1 MSQVPP
7 PSSMPYPPQGFP
19 PPPQSRTNGAAIA
32 SLICGIV
39 GCCTPA
45 GLAAIILGVVGIVI
59 SNKPGGTGKGMSI
72 TGIVLGCIWMILT
85 IGAIVAAPKLAQ
97 WFPQWAGTLMQRPAQ
112 EVGTSFIS
120 DLAGGRTEAASAM
133 TTSDFSKESL
143 TALGTEL
150 KSYGN
155 FKSLAVSNV
164 TLDPASTDG
173 KMHLVITGSL
183 EFDTATK
190 TFEASLTSNP
200 GGGNTP
206 FKIEN
211 FKIK

>member
-45 GLAAIILGVVGIVI
+45 GLAAIILGIVGIVI

-72 TGIVLGCIWMILT
+72 TGIVLGCIWMIL
-85 IGAIVAAPKLAQ
+85 AISAFVAAPKLVQ
-97 WFPQWAGTLMQRPAQ
+97 YFPQWAGSFMKGPAQ
-112 EVGTSFIS
+112 QVGTSFIN
-120 DLAGGRTEAASAM
+120 DLTSGRTEAASAL

-155 FKSLAVSNV
+155 FKSLSVSNV
-164 TLDPASTDG
+164 TFDPASPDG
-173 KMHLVITGSL
+173 KMHLVVTGAL
-183 EFDTATK
+183 EFDSTNK
-190 TFEASLTSNP
+190 TFEATLTNNP
-200 GGGNTP
+200 GGGSTP